1 MPSVRGAMESNKFS
15 TFTYDILRYFNVFA
29 LLRRFL
35 WPIFLEDFAVCK
47 NFLARKA
54 YNVE

>member
-35 WPIFLEDFAVCK
+35 WRIFLEDFAVCK